1 MNENKQLGAQIKALR
16 LSRNESQI
24 EFGKNFFP
32 VAARGVVSRWESG
45 KVVPTAERL
54 AKIAE
59 MSGKS
64 VSELLHGTVSGK
76 ISQIVE
82 ALSKLLDT
90 PNFDPHDL
98 MTNLSSGKS
107 KSKDKEER
115 EFENFA
121 FEFFGYIFSDK
132 YLTKKSLQSAD
143 AKENAIKGINYCARK
158 VSEVAKE
165 INAQAFQ
172 TELLYKLF
180 TKEAEAH
187 FAEETRTNKG
197 LFNLAML
204 SVEDIYVNKIPKL
217 LYGKRQNDGNSVE
230 LPNSIN
236 KKYLQELEKILEN
249 CENEIYC
256 LGVKYGIYKD
266 DE

>member
-64 VSELLHGTVSGK
+64 VSELLHGTVGGK

-82 ALSKLLDT
+82 ALSELLDT
-90 PNFDPHDL
+90 PNFDPNDL

-121 FEFFGYIFSDK
+121 FDFFRYIFSDK

-143 AKENAIKGINYCARK
+143 AKENAIKGISYCARK

-165 INAQAFQ
+165 INVQAFQ

-187 FAEETRTNKG
+187 FAEETRTNEG

-204 SVEDIYVNKIPKL
+204 SVENIYAKKIPKL
-217 LYGKRQNDGNSVE
+217 LYGKRQNDGKSVE

-236 KKYLQELEKILEN
+236 KDYLQELEKILEN
-249 CENEIYC
+249 CEDEIYR
-256 LGVKYGIYKD
+256 LGARLGIYE
-266 DE
+266 DEK